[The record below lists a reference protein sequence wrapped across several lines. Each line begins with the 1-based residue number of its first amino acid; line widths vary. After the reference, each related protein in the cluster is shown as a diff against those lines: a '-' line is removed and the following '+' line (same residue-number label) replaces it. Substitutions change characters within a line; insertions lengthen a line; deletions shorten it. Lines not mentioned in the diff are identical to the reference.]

1 MNKLS
6 LEFQVL
12 LFQLSILISNL
23 ITKFYEYISR
33 FMYLYLM
40 DKYKRTEFKNQVATR
55 LREIKSIEDPY
66 GDLNLTKEK
75 IIKFYAWMCKNQ

>member
-1 MNKLS
+1 
-6 LEFQVL
+6 
-12 LFQLSILISNL
+12 
-23 ITKFYEYISR
+23 
-33 FMYLYLM
+33 M